1 MMAAQIIDGKK
12 IADEIKNSLKEE
24 IASLKE
30 QGCVPGLT
38 VVLVGT
44 NPASQIY
51 VAMKNKT
58 AAELGIN
65 SSTISLPAET
75 SQQMLLNLIREL
87 NLNRKVH
94 GILVQ
99 LPLPPQIDEQIIIN
113 AIAPEKDV
121 DGFHPIN
128 RGKLVIGEDTF
139 VPCTPFGIQQLLV
152 RSRIETQ
159 GRHVVI
165 VGRSRIVGLPLAI
178 MLVQKR
184 AGANC
189 TVTMC
194 HTGTRDLSQL
204 TRQADILVAA
214 MGKPEMITGDMVK
227 EGVVVIDVGVNRI
240 EDPSSDKGYRIIGD
254 VDFNAI
260 SKKASAITPVPGG
273 VGPMTIAMLIHNTV
287 KAAKQ
292 FCASSSTG

>member
-1 MMAAQIIDGKK
+1 MAAQIIDGKK
-12 IADEIKNSLKEE
+12 IADEIKSTLKGE
-24 IASLKE
+24 IAALKD
-30 QGCVPGLT
+30 QGSVPGLT

-44 NPASQIY
+44 NPSSQIY

-65 SSTISLPAET
+65 SSTISLPVET
-75 SQQMLLNLIREL
+75 SQQKLLKLIREL
-87 NLNRKVH
+87 NADRNVH

-99 LPLPPQIDEQIIIN
+99 LPLPPQIDEQVIIN
-113 AIAPEKDV
+113 AISPKKDV

-128 RGKLVIGEDTF
+128 RGKLMIGEDTF

-152 RSRIETQ
+152 RSRIETE

-165 VGRSRIVGLPLAI
+165 VGRSRIVGLPLAM

-189 TVTMC
+189 TVTVC
-194 HTGTRDLSQL
+194 HTGTRDLSQF
-204 TRQADILVAA
+204 TKQADILVAA
-214 MGKPEMITGDMVK
+214 MGKPETITSAMVK

-240 EDPSSDKGYRIIGD
+240 DDPTSDKGYRIVGD
-254 VDFNAI
+254 VEFDAV
-260 SKKASAITPVPGG
+260 SKKAFAITPVPGG